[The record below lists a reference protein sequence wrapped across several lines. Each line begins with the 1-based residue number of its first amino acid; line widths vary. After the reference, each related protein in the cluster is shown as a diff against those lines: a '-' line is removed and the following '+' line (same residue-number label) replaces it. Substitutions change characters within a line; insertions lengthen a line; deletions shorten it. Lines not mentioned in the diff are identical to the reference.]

1 MIAALLRWLALA
13 WLGLFVWTHPG
24 LASPAEPARV
34 AVAMNFLPVAREL
47 APLFRQQTGH
57 RLTLIGGASGK
68 LYAQIRQGA
77 PYDVLLSA
85 DRDKPARLEALGL
98 TVPGKRFV
106 YASGRLALW
115 AGDGQPLR
123 GPQRL
128 YAEPTIALANPR
140 LAPYGQAAMQVL
152 RYLALDLDATQRVL
166 GENVAQATRYV
177 ATGHAPIGLVA
188 WSLIPPS
195 QRNQAWLVPAYWHAP
210 IDQEAVLL
218 LRGAGQPAAVAFIRW
233 LRGQPAQA
241 RIEAAGYAVV
251 DRAAIS

>member
-1 MIAALLRWLALA
+1 
-13 WLGLFVWTHPG
+13 
-24 LASPAEPARV
+24 
-34 AVAMNFLPVAREL
+34 
-47 APLFRQQTGH
+47 
-57 RLTLIGGASGK
+57 
-68 LYAQIRQGA
+68 
-77 PYDVLLSA
+77 
-85 DRDKPARLEALGL
+85 
-98 TVPGKRFV
+98 
-106 YASGRLALW
+106 
-115 AGDGQPLR
+115 
-123 GPQRL
+123 
-128 YAEPTIALANPR
+128 
-140 LAPYGQAAMQVL
+140 MQVL

-195 QRNQAWLVPAYWHAP
+195 QRNQAWLVPAHWHAP